1 MKIVV
6 GYKVDN
12 LEKLKVLHNSSVAC
26 LQMDLYNNY
35 KTAGPFCLVKCRDG
49 EIVSY
54 EAMCV
59 FTLTLPH
66 SHDILLQAVTDN
78 KGESPT
84 QPDCRGP
91 GPPNT

>member
-12 LEKLKVLHNSSVAC
+12 LEKLKVLHNSSVIC
-26 LQMDLYNNY
+26 LQMNLYNNY

-54 EAMCV
+54 EAMFV
-59 FTLTLPH
+59 
-66 SHDILLQAVTDN
+66 
-78 KGESPT
+78 PT
-84 QPDCRGP
+84 GHCL
-91 GPPNT
+91 